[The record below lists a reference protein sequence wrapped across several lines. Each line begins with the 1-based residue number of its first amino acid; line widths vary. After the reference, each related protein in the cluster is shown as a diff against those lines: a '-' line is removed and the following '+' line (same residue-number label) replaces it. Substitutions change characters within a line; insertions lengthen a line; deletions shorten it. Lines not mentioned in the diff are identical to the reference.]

1 MSKLCLSLILSIV
14 VSANGNLNQMLPPPP
29 PPPQRPTCPNYTSQ
43 QNIDYSKV
51 REICK

>member
-1 MSKLCLSLILSIV
+1 MSKLCLSLVLLIV
-14 VSANGNLNQMLPPPP
+14 VSANGNLNQMMPP
-29 PPPQRPTCPNYTSQ
+29 PPPQRPSCPSYTSQ